1 MFRII
6 LIKKA
11 YALLAKFVL
20 NIYLVLG
27 VKISLRQL
35 YKKCVIMREIL
46 LQPENKRELQL
57 NILHWYNSKL
67 YRSAI

>member
-1 MFRII
+1 
-6 LIKKA
+6 
-11 YALLAKFVL
+11 LLAKFVL